1 LGFLTAIGHVLR
13 IARAGYVL
21 AREGAFQGVD
31 PHALPALARPA
42 LAAANLIARPGANDG
57 TALTHAI
64 DRLGPSYVKL
74 GQFLATRPDIV
85 SAKVAAKLER
95 LQDRTA
101 PSRHEIAIAT
111 VEAAF
116 EAPIA
121 TIYTH
126 FGEAVAAASIAQV
139 HRARVRDGDGER
151 DVAVKVLRPG
161 VERRFQRDLADMVF
175 AARMAERLLP
185 ELKRLRFVDVVDT
198 LARSVRMEMDF
209 RLEAAAAAEFAG
221 NLADDAQFHAPKI
234 DWDRTTREV
243 LTMEWIEGVPMTD
256 PARLQALG
264 FDPPELGR
272 RLIQSFL
279 RHALQFGFF
288 HADMHQGNFLVDAGG
303 RIVALDFG
311 IMGRLGLKERRFL
324 AEILYGFI
332 RKDYMRVAQVHF
344 EAGYVPR
351 VHRVE
356 DFAQAIRAIGEPI
369 HARPA
374 DQISMAK
381 LLTLLFE
388 VTALFDMSTRLELV
402 MLQKTMVVVEG
413 VARKLDPR
421 LNMWATAE
429 PVVGAWIADNL
440 GPRGRLEDIGRGIGA
455 LARLI
460 GESPER
466 LERLGRWMDGWENAA
481 NADSAPAR
489 SEFWS
494 KFTALLVTLLFIYF
508 FARKLLHI

>member
-1 LGFLTAIGHVLR
+1 
-13 IARAGYVL
+13 
-21 AREGAFQGVD
+21 
-31 PHALPALARPA
+31 
-42 LAAANLIARPGANDG
+42 
-57 TALTHAI
+57 
-64 DRLGPSYVKL
+64 VKL

-85 SAKVAAKLER
+85 GARVAARLEL
-95 LQDRTA
+95 LQDRMEPFA
-101 PSRHEIAIAT
+101 REIAVAR

-116 EAPIA
+116 EAPIG
-121 TIYTH
+121 TIYVE

-139 HRARVRDGDGER
+139 HRARARDGDQER
-151 DVAVKVLRPG
+151 DVAVKVLRPDI
-161 VERRFQRDLADMVF
+161 ERRFQRDLSDMFF
-175 AARMAERLLP
+175 AARVAERLAP
-185 ELKRLRFVDVVDT
+185 ELRRLRLVDVVET
-198 LARSVRMEMDF
+198 LSRSVRMEMDF

-221 NLADDAQFHAPKI
+221 NLAERSDFRAPKI

-243 LTMEWIEGVPMTD
+243 LTMEWIDGTPMTD
-256 PARLQALG
+256 PARLAALG
-264 FDPPELGR
+264 FDPPALGR

-279 RHALQFGFF
+279 ESALRDGFF
-288 HADMHQGNFLVDAGG
+288 HADMHQGNFLVDANG

-332 RKDYMRVAQVHF
+332 RKDYKRVAEVQF

-351 VHRVE
+351 AYRVE

-374 DQISMAK
+374 EQISMAK

-388 VTALFDMSTRLELV
+388 VTALFDMTTRLELV

-429 PVVGAWIADNL
+429 PVVGGWIADNL
-440 GPRGRLEDIGRGIGA
+440 GPRGRIEDFARGVSG

-466 LERLGRWMDGWENAA
+466 LERLGRWLDTLEAGDPSKSRPNPPSDRLGNFALA
-481 NADSAPAR
+481 ILALILSFIVAR
-489 SEFWS
+489 
-494 KFTALLVTLLFIYF
+494 A
-508 FARKLLHI
+508 LLHI